1 MNDYL
6 TRDNISNGF
15 FTTTNL
21 INFAK
26 RNNVKNIGI
35 VEIEEISEYENEVGV
50 SFGTELLLNNYGESL
65 VLFNITNIQTVNNLL
80 SSRKTQDGREL
91 RKHLLLA
98 SKDSTIFKKV
108 YDDNKLSINYACN
121 LLIKLGYYK
130 GYKDAFEGFL
140 KPFLNKMPPLSK
152 EELNTLSRSSQ
163 VYYCIND
170 INQLIS
176 NNFIKNID
184 NFYGILYYGNISIQ
198 NYAKLTLICNK
209 HKLDLKFGTNFSDH
223 RIGERIGVNID

>member
-80 SSRKTQDGREL
+80 ISRKTQYVREL

-121 LLIKLGYYK
+121 LLIKLG
-130 GYKDAFEGFL
+130 
-140 KPFLNKMPPLSK
+140 
-152 EELNTLSRSSQ
+152 
-163 VYYCIND
+163 
-170 INQLIS
+170 
-176 NNFIKNID
+176 
-184 NFYGILYYGNISIQ
+184 
-198 NYAKLTLICNK
+198 
-209 HKLDLKFGTNFSDH
+209 
-223 RIGERIGVNID
+223 